1 MLLTMVE
8 KLCVSLTLKKKKV
21 CYARWPRHTKITMK
35 NAKGVRKKFRVA
47 SCSVQGPHPSEQ
59 KMEKKKL
66 LCSTLILNRT
76 RTFNGTPIFNRTPI
90 LNRTRTFNRTPI
102 LSRTPILNRTPR
114 LNRTPIFNRTPIL
127 NRSML
132 QLQWLRSSVRS
143 CIVIFFGPEEFLGIR
158 PYHIK

>member
-59 KMEKKKL
+59 KMEKKKVTMQYPYL
-66 LCSTLILNRT
+66 KSY
-76 RTFNGTPIFNRTPI
+76 PY
-90 LNRTRTFNRTPI
+90 
-102 LSRTPILNRTPR
+102 
-114 LNRTPIFNRTPIL
+114 
-127 NRSML
+127 
-132 QLQWLRSSVRS
+132 LQWY
-143 CIVIFFGPEEFLGIR
+143 
-158 PYHIK
+158 PYLQSYPYPKSYPYLQSYPYIKSYPNLKSYS